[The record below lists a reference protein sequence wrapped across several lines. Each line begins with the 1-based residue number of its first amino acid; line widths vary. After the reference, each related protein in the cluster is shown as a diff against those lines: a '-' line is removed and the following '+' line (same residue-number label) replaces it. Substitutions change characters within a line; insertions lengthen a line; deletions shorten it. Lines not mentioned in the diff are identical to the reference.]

1 MGPFDELMAEV
12 GRLVASAEALAALGA
27 RLRADSEGIVLD
39 PRVEVALD
47 RAVAELQLDLDGVDD
62 RERTIAAMY
71 ARAFLRQALDLLE
84 EPGRA
89 PGWSYEDPVI
99 LLSLGRASA
108 SIATV
113 IATIAPTLEGLD
125 VALAR
130 DGAVFCDVGAGVG
143 ALSIAL
149 CRAWPGL
156 RVVGLEPWQPSL
168 RIAEQEISAAGLSHR
183 IELRPIAVE
192 DLPERDAFDAVW
204 LAGPFLPEAVIPVA
218 IERAHAALR
227 PGGWLLFGAFAAPP
241 GPLAA
246 HLTALRVVRSGGTP
260 LIPEVAVERLERAGY
275 IDVRAVE
282 RSWQAPVEFVVGR
295 RPSH

>member
-1 MGPFDELMAEV
+1 VGPFDELMAEV

-27 RLRADSEGIVLD
+27 RLRADVERIVLD
-39 PRVEVALD
+39 PGVEVALD
-47 RAVAELQLDLDGVDD
+47 RAVAELHLNLDGVDD
-62 RERTIAAMY
+62 RERMIAAMY

-108 SIATV
+108 SIATI
-113 IATIAPTLEGLD
+113 IAKIAPTLDGLEA
-125 VALAR
+125 ALAR
-130 DGAVFCDVGAGVG
+130 DGAAFCDVGAGVG
-143 ALSIAL
+143 ALSIAM
-149 CRAWPGL
+149 CRVWPGL
-156 RVVGLEPWQPSL
+156 RVVGVEPWQPSL
-168 RIAEQEISAAGLSHR
+168 RIAEQEISAAGLSDR
-183 IELRPIAVE
+183 IDLRPIAVE
-192 DLPERDAFDAVW
+192 DLHERDAFDAVW
-204 LAGPFLPEAVIPVA
+204 LAGPFLPEAVVPVA
-218 IERAHAALR
+218 IERAHTALR

-260 LIPEVAVERLERAGY
+260 LVPGVAVERLKRAGY
-275 IDVRAVE
+275 VDVRAVE

-295 RPSH
+295 RAGA